1 MTAPLLVFGWGN
13 PSRGDDAL
21 GPLFV
26 EQLKALTGEDAAD
39 RVDFLDE
46 YQLQIEHALDL
57 VGRTAV
63 LFVDASVD
71 CTIPFQTI
79 PLCAARD
86 ASFTSHALSPGAVME
101 VYRQLSRNEPP
112 PCTLLAIRGR
122 RFGLGE
128 MPERLALSNLA
139 QALAWGRRWVA
150 SAGAHA
156 EIEDERAGERAV
168 GHA

>member
-1 MTAPLLVFGWGN
+1 VTAPLLVFGWGN

-26 EQLKALTGEDAAD
+26 EQLKALAGAEVAGRAE
-39 RVDFLDE
+39 FLDE

-71 CTIPFQTI
+71 CTIPFQATS
-79 PLCAARD
+79 LRASRD
-86 ASFTSHALSPGAVME
+86 ASYTSHALSPESVME
-101 VYRQLSRNEPP
+101 VYRNLNHAEPP

-128 MPERLALSNLA
+128 MPERLALSHMA
-139 QALAWGRRWVA
+139 QALAWGQRWLA
-150 SAGAHA
+150 SDGACCQAGDEPERDHA
-156 EIEDERAGERAV
+156 
-168 GHA
+168 

>member
-1 MTAPLLVFGWGN
+1 MTAPVLVFGWGN

-26 EQLKALTGEDAAD
+26 ERLKTWAGQAAVG

-63 LFVDASVD
+63 LFVDASID
-71 CTIPFQTI
+71 CTTPFQTTS
-79 PLCAARD
+79 LRAARD
-86 ASFTSHALSPGAVME
+86 ASFTSHALSPESVME
-101 VYRQLSRNEPP
+101 VYRDLSRAEPP

-122 RFGLGE
+122 RFGLGDL
-128 MPERLALSNLA
+128 PERSALLHMA
-139 QALAWGRRWVA
+139 KALTWGRRWLA
-150 SAGAHA
+150 NSGCDFERPRGRGGA
-156 EIEDERAGERAV
+156 
-168 GHA
+168 